1 MICKAE
7 CLIIWEKTGFEFSLN
22 VLSYKLME
30 LDGIIFNDASICSDL
45 LRFGYAPEPINPSD
59 YKIDIDNMLYYY
71 FVDMDSKILPDNI
84 EYVINYV
91 KQIERNEVLD
101 KLL

>member
-1 MICKAE
+1 
-7 CLIIWEKTGFEFSLN
+7 
-22 VLSYKLME
+22 ME

-45 LRFGYAPEPINPSD
+45 LRLGYAPGPINPSD
-59 YKIDIDNMLYYY
+59 YKIDNMLYYY